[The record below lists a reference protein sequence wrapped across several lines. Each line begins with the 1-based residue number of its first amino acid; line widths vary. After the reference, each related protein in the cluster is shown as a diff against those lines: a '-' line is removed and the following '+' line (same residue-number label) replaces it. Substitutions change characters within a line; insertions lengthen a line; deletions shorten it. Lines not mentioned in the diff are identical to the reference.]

1 MAYYLCL
8 ESACMNVAVL
18 IISQEKTAIYIT
30 NGRTLKWKKKSN
42 SGVFPYKHQMCTG
55 FTPRL
60 PCTLAP
66 LSWDVNGSQHERW
79 KYGESRYV
87 YSKIGMLW
95 LTKRHFKVYY
105 FKRAVVPSHHSIPPP
120 SPLIKRKYCVPA
132 NICSAI
138 SVQTPKHRNHLA
150 ALTAVTK

>member
-1 MAYYLCL
+1 M
-8 ESACMNVAVL
+8 
-18 IISQEKTAIYIT
+18 
-30 NGRTLKWKKKSN
+30 KKKSN
-42 SGVFPYKHQMCTG
+42 SEVFPYKHQMCTG

-95 LTKRHFKVYY
+95 LTRDILRFIIL
-105 FKRAVVPSHHSIPPP
+105 REQLCLAIIPFLLLRL
-120 SPLIKRKYCVPA
+120 S
-132 NICSAI
+132 
-138 SVQTPKHRNHLA
+138 
-150 ALTAVTK
+150 